1 MFKTLRK
8 QKGFTQV
15 TLAERLHVAQ
25 NTVSNWET
33 GDSKPDIIMA
43 VKIANVFECDV
54 SEVVNCFVTEETV
67 E

>member
-8 QKGFTQV
+8 AKGFTQV

-43 VKIANVFECDV
+43 DKIAKVFSCDV
-54 SEVVNCFVTEETV
+54 SEVVACFVPNEETV
-67 E
+67 